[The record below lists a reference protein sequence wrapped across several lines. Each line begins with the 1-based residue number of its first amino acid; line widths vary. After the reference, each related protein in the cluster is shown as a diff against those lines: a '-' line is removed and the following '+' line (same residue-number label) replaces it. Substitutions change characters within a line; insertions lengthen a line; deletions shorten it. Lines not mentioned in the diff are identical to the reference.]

1 MIANNRMRFVKTK
14 NDINYYVFK
23 PSLFSLYYNDGQ
35 VHSSEPS
42 HLKSLS
48 HKLHMMMYIFGG
60 GTEYFMQKKTE
71 KFYLISCLLRQIKK

>member
-60 GTEYFMQKKTE
+60 GVQNTLCRKKR
-71 KFYLISCLLRQIKK
+71 KNFILYRVC